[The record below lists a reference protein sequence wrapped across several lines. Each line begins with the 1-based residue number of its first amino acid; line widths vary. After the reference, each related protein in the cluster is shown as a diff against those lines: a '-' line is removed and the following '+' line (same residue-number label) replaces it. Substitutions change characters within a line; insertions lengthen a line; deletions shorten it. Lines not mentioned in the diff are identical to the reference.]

1 MLTKEEIEEFIQ
13 LLRIQPAAGSLPP
26 ERLGELIHRGIIAA
40 LEEAAQQPVEVTSQ
54 PEAACALRTAALNS
68 PYEGARRQAF
78 QALARLA
85 AENKAAVDALYRLA
99 VEDDL
104 MAARQRI
111 QAEGWQPSQ
120 PRLGA
125 LFDWFTCLS
134 EGKHYPQ
141 DQLALLT
148 QAFFDDSSPELQ
160 QRLLATAAANG
171 AENWA
176 QIVRAVQGDLPLESL
191 VDRYPALTPAER
203 ELVLSLLEGRAAS
216 NAEAADVLCL
226 LFIHHEE
233 ARAKD
238 IVLMS
243 GALPEDEVR
252 RALFLFLAEE
262 WEAYEVLDFNHN
274 LLINAYERAGK
285 PLRRRILEH
294 SRFTGRMDW
303 LRGASLSGEVRWLS
317 DMTDADWE
325 LALRRLEEQ
334 EKFDQLWQLAQAA
347 PPVWAA
353 PALAQLAGRGWLPE
367 QDAGDFTRLAEMA
380 RECLA
385 APLSLKP
392 LKSLHGADR
401 EITCLAAHPNGKLLA
416 GGSAGQRIYQW
427 RLPNGEPA
435 QPALV
440 GPAPVTRALAY
451 SPDGELLAAA
461 GGDHRIRIFRLQT
474 GQIVKTLEG
483 HQAMIRS
490 LAVHPDGRTLYSAGF
505 DGSARFWRFPHGAEL
520 KTLRP
525 APGEIFDLALASG
538 GARLVCGGVDGIV
551 YVWSLPEG
559 AKARELQGH
568 QDAITYLASAP
579 NSDLAASAGRDG
591 AVMVW
596 NTASGGLVRAVQSQP
611 GGPLTALCLHPNE
624 QVLAGGRSSGEITL
638 WNISTGRVIDRLHAH
653 RQAVTGLALSPG
665 GETLY
670 SAGRDG
676 TLQVWDLRTFL
687 TLRLAG
693 ETARP
698 GSAARLEEQLKNPNL
713 SAVEKNWLAFAQT
726 LARRRERFDIE
737 LAEIEVIQVGEFDIE
752 L

>member
-1 MLTKEEIEEFIQ
+1 MLTKEEIEEYIQ

-40 LEEAAQQPVEVTSQ
+40 LEEAARQPD
-54 PEAACALRTAALNS
+54 AAGALRAAVLHS

-78 QALARLA
+78 QALTRLA
-85 AENKAAVDALYRLA
+85 AENRAAVDALYRLA

-104 MAARQRI
+104 TAARQRI
-111 QAEGWQPSQ
+111 QVEGWQPAQ
-120 PRLGA
+120 PGLGA
-125 LFDWFTCLS
+125 LFDWFTCLL
-134 EGKHYPQ
+134 EGKPYPQ

-148 QAFFDDSSPELQ
+148 QAFFDAASPKLQ
-160 QRLLATAAANG
+160 QRLLATAPANS

-176 QIVRAVQGDLPLESL
+176 QIARAVQGEQPLAAL

-203 ELVLSLLEGRAAS
+203 DLVLSQLEGRAAS
-216 NAEAADVLCL
+216 NAEAPDVLSL

-233 ARAKD
+233 TRAKD
-238 IVLMS
+238 SALAS
-243 GALPEDEVR
+243 GALPQDDVR

-262 WEAYEVLDFNHN
+262 WEAYENLDFNHN
-274 LLINAYERAGK
+274 LLINAYERAGR

-334 EKFDQLWQLAQAA
+334 EKLDQLWQLAQAA
-347 PPVWAA
+347 PPVWSA
-353 PALAQLAGRGWLPE
+353 PALARLANRGWLPAE
-367 QDAGDFTRLAEMA
+367 EPDDFTHLAEMA
-380 RECLA
+380 RKCLA

-392 LKSLHGADR
+392 LKTLHGADR
-401 EITCLAAHPNGKLLA
+401 EITCLAAHPGGKLLA

-427 RLPNGEPA
+427 RLPDGEPT
-435 QPALV
+435 QPALI

-461 GGDHRIRIFRLQT
+461 GGDHRIRIFRLQS

-490 LAVHPDGRTLYSAGF
+490 LAVHPDGRALYSAGF

-520 KTLRP
+520 KKLRP
-525 APGEIFDLALASG
+525 GPGEIFDLVLASG
-538 GARLVCGGVDGIV
+538 GARLICGGVDGVV

-559 AKARELQGH
+559 AKARELSGH
-568 QDAITYLASAP
+568 QDAVTYLASAP

-638 WNISTGRVIDRLHAH
+638 WNISTGKVIDRLHAH

-676 TLQVWDLRTFL
+676 KLQVWDLRAFL

-698 GSAARLEEQLKNPNL
+698 GSASGLEAQLKRPNL
-713 SAVEKNWLAFAQT
+713 STVEKNWLTFALA

-737 LAEIEVIQVGEFDIE
+737 LAEIEIIQVGEFDIE